1 MQLTG
6 TFLASSPFPY
16 FHIDHHFFILSTSIK
31 QNENN
36 NIATFTSFLEHEE
49 MESFIVNF
57 SEQNIFE
64 TKLNLDG
71 KLTPHR
77 IYKMEDENHQYH
89 LFCYPTNDNKIGR
102 ETEDD
107 TLFLFNVSKLAAGIA
122 HEIRNPL
129 TTVKGFIQLL
139 KPYLTEIGKA
149 QYADIAID
157 EINRA
162 NDLIYEF
169 LDVTKPYERKK
180 EEISL
185 NKLVE
190 NIAILYEGET
200 SLQNVQLVYDTSSEN
215 PLVFGNRKQLKQ
227 VLMNIIKN
235 ALEAITDN
243 KNEYGHVHIS
253 VESKDEYASIIIKDN
268 GCGIDEDT
276 IQKLFM
282 PFYSTKKTGTGIGLG
297 ICKNIIEEHDG
308 SLNVCSTPG
317 KGTNITINL
326 PILNTK

>member
-6 TFLASSPFPY
+6 TFLANLPFPY
-16 FHIDHHFFILSTSIK
+16 FHIDHQFHILSTSVK
-31 QNENN
+31 QDEFNDITLFTNILARQDMEN
-36 NIATFTSFLEHEE
+36 
-49 MESFIVNF
+49 FISNF
-57 SEQNIFE
+57 SKQNIFE
-64 TKLNLDG
+64 TKLQLDG
-71 KLTPHR
+71 KITSHR
-77 IYKMEDENHQYH
+77 IYKMEDENHHYH
-89 LFCYPTNDNKIGR
+89 LFCYPTTEKFNQ
-102 ETEDD
+102 EMEDD

-162 NDLIYEF
+162 NELIYEF
-169 LDVTKPYERKK
+169 LDVTKPYELKK
-180 EEISL
+180 EEVEL

-235 ALEAITDN
+235 AIEAITI
-243 KNEYGHVHIS
+243 KHGEYGQVHIS
-253 VESKDEYASIIIKDN
+253 VKSQNEYASIIIKDN

-282 PFYSTKKTGTGIGLG
+282 PFYSTKKMGTGVGLA

-317 KGTNITINL
+317 KGTKITINL
-326 PILNTK
+326 PLLNKN